1 MTYELKDYLKSKN
14 KTKEKRGKYITNAMQ
29 ITMRIEMTNQSIL
42 RWIHGTLKVGTVRKR
57 NRSPSVKAHWKDR
70 WTYTVRF
77 RQAYYLSC
85 LIWPYAHVKLDKI
98 QKIIDHYDGKIFDG
112 KVNEL
117 LSRVD
122 DRKELDTLSSV
133 VGITNILDRNLNDL
147 FKIHFRF

>member
-1 MTYELKDYLKSKN
+1 MKDTDIAYIAGLFDGEGSVDFKRR
-14 KTKEKRGKYITNAMQ
+14 KEKRVKYITNAMQ

-57 NRSPSVKAHWKDR
+57 NRSPSVKAHWNDR

-98 QKIIDHYDGKIFDG
+98 QKIIDHYDGKIFDC
-112 KVNEL
+112 KVIDL
-117 LSRVD
+117 DSY
-122 DRKELDTLSSV
+122 RKAMALE
-133 VGITNILDRNLNDL
+133 
-147 FKIHFRF
+147 